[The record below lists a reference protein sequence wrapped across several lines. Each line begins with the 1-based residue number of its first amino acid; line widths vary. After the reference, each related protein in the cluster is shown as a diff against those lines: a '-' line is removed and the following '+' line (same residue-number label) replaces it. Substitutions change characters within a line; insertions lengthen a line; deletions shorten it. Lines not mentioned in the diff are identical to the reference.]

1 MEKQLCTDKITSIQK
16 YRLKLQENQTNQLQ
30 YNIIEVPMVEQKK

>member
-1 MEKQLCTDKITSIQK
+1 MEKQLCTDTASIQK